1 MRYLKLNE
9 LLELHRRIIAQSGG
23 ALGVLNLGALESAA
37 AQPRMTFGAV
47 DLYPSISEKASA
59 LGFSIIQKHPFIDGN
74 KRTGHAAMEVFL
86 VLNGF
91 EISAAVDE
99 LERIVLMVASGQV
112 DQPQLAKWLRDHL
125 LRKT

>member
-1 MRYLKLNE
+1 
-9 LLELHRRIIAQSGG
+9 
-23 ALGVLNLGALESAA
+23 
-37 AQPRMTFGAV
+37 
-47 DLYPSISEKASA
+47 
-59 LGFSIIQKHPFIDGN
+59 
-74 KRTGHAAMEVFL
+74 MEVFL

-112 DQPQLAKWLRDHL
+112 DQPRLAKWLRDHL